1 MNNPETSTPRLDMR
15 DEVKM
20 AILQAIRTNDYYSY
34 ACVFYEIYLNDI
46 ALLSEDNDVWVHKV
60 GTNSDNWVIVEKSHI
75 VELYKESLTKEIN
88 KLIEYYQSQVKH
100 DSCPYAQ
107 TVDKLKKA
115 IVIMAPYG
123 HSVIDESAKF
133 FQIEDLKHFLAN
145 YLSHDNLVEFAECIF
160 KNSYDI

>member
-1 MNNPETSTPRLDMR
+1 MNNSETSTPRLDMR

-60 GTNSDNWVIVEKSHI
+60 GTNSDNWEIVEKSHI

-88 KLIEYYQSQVKH
+88 KLIDYYQSQVKH

-107 TVDKLKKA
+107 TVDTLKKA
-115 IVIMAPYG
+115 IVTMGPYG

-133 FQIEDLKHFLAN
+133 FQVDDLKHFLAN

>member
-1 MNNPETSTPRLDMR
+1 MNNSETSTPRLDMR

-20 AILQAIRTNDYYSY
+20 SILNAIRTNDYYSY

-46 ALLSEDNDVWVHKV
+46 ALLSEDNDVWVHRV
-60 GTNSDNWVIVEKSHI
+60 NTASGNWEIVEKSHI
-75 VELYKESLTKEIN
+75 VNLYKEALTKEIT
-88 KLIEYYQSQVKH
+88 KLIDYYQSQVKH

-107 TVDKLKKA
+107 TVDTLKQA
-115 IVIMAPYG
+115 IITMSPYG

-133 FQIEDLKHFLAN
+133 FQVDDIKHFLSN
-145 YLSHDNLVEFAECIF
+145 YLTHENLVEFTECIF